1 MPGKV
6 NPVIAEMMMQVASQ
20 VIGND
25 TTITWGGANGN
36 FELNVMMPV
45 IAHNLLESIDLLASG
60 STVMREKMVEGI
72 EADAERAQ
80 WLLEQNVII
89 ITALVPVIGY
99 DRSAEVAK
107 KAFAERRGVREVA
120 LELGVLPEDELNAA
134 LDLRPMTE
142 GGVVG

>member
-1 MPGKV
+1 
-6 NPVIAEMMMQVASQ
+6 
-20 VIGND
+20 
-25 TTITWGGANGN
+25 
-36 FELNVMMPV
+36 
-45 IAHNLLESIDLLASG
+45 
-60 STVMREKMVEGI
+60 MVDGI
-72 EADAERAQ
+72 EADVERAR

-107 KAFAERRGVREVA
+107 KAFSEGRGVREVA
-120 LELGVLPEDELNAA
+120 LEMGVLPVDELEAA

>member
-1 MPGKV
+1 MVDG
-6 NPVIAEMMMQVASQ
+6 IVA
-20 VIGND
+20 D
-25 TTITWGGANGN
+25 
-36 FELNVMMPV
+36 E
-45 IAHNLLESIDLLASG
+45 
-60 STVMREKMVEGI
+60 
-72 EADAERAQ
+72 ERAK

-99 DRSAEVAK
+99 DKSAEVAK
-107 KAFAERRGVREVA
+107 KAFKEGRGVREVA